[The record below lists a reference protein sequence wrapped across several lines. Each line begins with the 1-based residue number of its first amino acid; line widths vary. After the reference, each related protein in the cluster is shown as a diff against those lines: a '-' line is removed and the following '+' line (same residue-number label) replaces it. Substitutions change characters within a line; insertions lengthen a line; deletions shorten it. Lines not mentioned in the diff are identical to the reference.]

1 MLKGKINAGF
11 RKSYLRSSLV
21 VLQFFTSIILIVGTV
36 VIYKQLNY
44 IQTTNLGFNKDQ
56 VLIINGYSALDKNAE
71 AFKMTF

>member
-1 MLKGKINAGF
+1 MRVLERATC
-11 RKSYLRSSLV
+11 SSLV

-56 VLIINGYSALDKNAE
+56 VLIINGYSALDKMQRYS
-71 AFKMTF
+71 KMTF